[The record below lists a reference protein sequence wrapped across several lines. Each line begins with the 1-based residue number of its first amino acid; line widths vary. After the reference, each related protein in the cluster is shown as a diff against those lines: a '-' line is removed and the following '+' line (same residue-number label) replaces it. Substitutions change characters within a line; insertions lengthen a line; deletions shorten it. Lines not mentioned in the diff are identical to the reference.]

1 MNDLYKAVDE
11 QQFVLFYQP
20 KFTANYQVCGVE
32 ALIRWKHPSLGLLTP
47 QMFIE
52 GAEKTGLIIPM
63 DIGHWSK
70 PVSRFKNGNEVIV
83 RSTRL
88 RQLICITI

>member
-1 MNDLYKAVDE
+1 MINADVAMLVSKDQGRNTYTVFQSMSDQQDVRSQSKLINDLYKAVDE

-20 KFTANYQVCGVE
+20 KFTANYEVCGVE

-52 GAEKTGLIIPM
+52 SAE
-63 DIGHWSK
+63 
-70 PVSRFKNGNEVIV
+70 
-83 RSTRL
+83 
-88 RQLICITI
+88 